1 MRVAPELSTIFGI
14 ITIFFFFLSLE
25 NFRPPLLSL
34 PVRPYSVHAKYG
46 AGKARR
52 RAESRDRVNWEFQ
65 RANHVDATCAHD
77 APGRPALPELGSIG
91 NSQGIEKTRVTM
103 PTVKMGCWA
112 ESHRKRIMAR
122 SHFSPKMDRPFD
134 ATFSGHTIPD
144 ISLHKGWSRKLAA
157 RVPWARDDFF
167 LAFIFR
173 LSPFSKVKRNWHT
186 TVKTRA
192 LGAWVEQ
199 ERSFTDG
206 TRERAPCT
214 WKTVAIKAGSLAD

>member
-77 APGRPALPELGSIG
+77 APGRPAGAPR
-91 NSQGIEKTRVTM
+91 TR
-103 PTVKMGCWA
+103 
-112 ESHRKRIMAR
+112 IN
-122 SHFSPKMDRPFD
+122 
-134 ATFSGHTIPD
+134 
-144 ISLHKGWSRKLAA
+144 RKL
-157 RVPWARDDFF
+157 P
-167 LAFIFR
+167 
-173 LSPFSKVKRNWHT
+173 RNREN
-186 TVKTRA
+186 TRYYA
-192 LGAWVEQ
+192 NSENGLLG
-199 ERSFTDG
+199 G
-206 TRERAPCT
+206 
-214 WKTVAIKAGSLAD
+214 VA